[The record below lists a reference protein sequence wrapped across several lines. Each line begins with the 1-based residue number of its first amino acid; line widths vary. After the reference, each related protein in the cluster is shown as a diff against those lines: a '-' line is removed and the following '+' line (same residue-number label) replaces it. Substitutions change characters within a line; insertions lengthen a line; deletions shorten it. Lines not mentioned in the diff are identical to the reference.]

1 MQQMSQVQG
10 EVNSRK
16 ASENQLEIVIDDNS
30 LFIYEFEHYRA
41 FTIYFPH
48 NNFDQMIDQYNVIN
62 YKKNNKHYSRKFAK
76 KHIVH
81 TRKKSSIFNQMYA
94 LNSYHESVFQPK
106 GKGTNLPSNDSPTKT
121 KKGKEPLF

>member
-1 MQQMSQVQG
+1 MIGFGSKSDNDNSQHGSKYASKQYISSQSNNSKISKTSISKQCSMQQMSQVQG

-48 NNFDQMIDQYNVIN
+48 NNFD
-62 YKKNNKHYSRKFAK
+62 
-76 KHIVH
+76 
-81 TRKKSSIFNQMYA
+81 
-94 LNSYHESVFQPK
+94 
-106 GKGTNLPSNDSPTKT
+106 
-121 KKGKEPLF
+121 